1 MNLTAQ
7 LQAGLAESGLDL
19 DEVARGRLLDYLAL
33 LVKWNKVYNLTA
45 IHEPE
50 RMLSH
55 HLLDSLAV
63 LPHVDADRLL
73 DVGSGGGLPG
83 IPLAVARPSL
93 RVTLLE
99 SSHKKAAFLQ
109 QAAIELGLTNVET
122 VHARAQDHR
131 PALRFPRVISRALSD
146 LAEFVRLTD
155 HLLAEGGQWLAMK
168 GVYPHEEIAQLEGVR
183 VVRDVRLRVPTLAAE
198 RHLVV
203 LERCA

>member
-1 MNLTAQ
+1 MNLSAL
-7 LQAGLAESGLDL
+7 LQAGLVESGLDL
-19 DEVARGRLLDYLAL
+19 DEVAHGRLLDYLAL

-93 RVTLLE
+93 QVTLLE

-109 QAAIELGLTNVET
+109 QAAIELGLTNVEI

-131 PALRFPRVISRALSD
+131 PALCFPRVISRALSE

-155 HLLAEGGQWLAMK
+155 HLLAEGGRWLAMK
-168 GVYPHEEIAQLEGVR
+168 GVYPHEEIAQLKGVR
-183 VVRDVRLRVPTLAAE
+183 VARDVRLRVPTLAAE
-198 RHLVV
+198 RHLLV